1 MKAGIALL
9 IFMLA
14 FSVCINAKT
23 ETKIQ
28 TQTEYVYPIC
38 EVTDQYDTEDVT
50 VLVCLMPNGEL
61 HRYEITDAPEGK
73 IELAVFRTANQDS
86 YDDYELLTIY

>member
-1 MKAGIALL
+1 MKAGAVLL

-28 TQTEYVYPIC
+28 TQIEYVYPIC

-61 HRYEITDAPEGK
+61 HRYEIIDAPESK
-73 IELAVFRTANQDS
+73 IEFAVFRTVNQD
-86 YDDYELLTIY
+86 DYAKYEVVAVR